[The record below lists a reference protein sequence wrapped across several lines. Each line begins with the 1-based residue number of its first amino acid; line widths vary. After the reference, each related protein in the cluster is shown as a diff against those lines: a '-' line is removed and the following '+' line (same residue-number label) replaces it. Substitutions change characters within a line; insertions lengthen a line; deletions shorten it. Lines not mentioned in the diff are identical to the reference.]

1 MILHGYDLDATSRLS
16 ESFQQ
21 LQRESAGKLGLKA
34 VTDRGGIPKLRCL
47 HARQDPEVRIEVH
60 LADSVGDPEPAWRYQ
75 LGFKPEGKGAQ
86 QLLVTEEKVFRRG
99 RPDAVLLRP
108 SLQDKS
114 DRTRLTQTYIENVQA
129 NAEFRE
135 IAGFFSEVL
144 YLHVVPQLLKFG
156 DQIGGQQL
164 DNDPFGQG
172 LLEQVAGVPEK
183 VRASRLGRIEHA
195 LKLAI
200 PQFGE
205 LKFVRDEVT
214 SRPHLEVRYQH
225 HRPNAGWQREDQ
237 WSDGTL
243 RLFGLFWSLLGSN
256 ALLLLEEPEQSL
268 NSAIVG
274 QIPTMLHQLQRD
286 SKRRRQVLISTHS
299 DALLENRGIDGRSV
313 LRLSSGSEG
322 STVSLPDE
330 PEMAAL
336 RAGLSVAEVILPK
349 TRPRQVEQLRLF

>member
-1 MILHGYDLDATSRLS
+1 MLVQRLIQKNWRNFRHVDVRLRDVTDSIGANATGKSNLLDVFPLPSRRLQGTRRRPAKGGDGPRRYSQVALS
-16 ESFQQ
+16 AC
-21 LQRESAGKLGLKA
+21 SAGPGGS
-34 VTDRGGIPKLRCL
+34 DRGPFGRLG
-47 HARQDPEVRIEVH
+47 
-60 LADSVGDPEPAWRYQ
+60 GDPEPACRYQ

-86 QLLVTEEKVFRRG
+86 RLLVTEEKVFRRG

-135 IAGFFSEVL
+135 IAGFFSEML

-156 DQIGGQQL
+156 DQIGGQRL

-200 PQFGE
+200 PQFGQS
-205 LKFVRDEVT
+205 KFVRDEVT

-225 HRPNAGWQREDQ
+225 HRPNAGWQREDPVVGRDASAFWPVLVAIGQ
-237 WSDGTL
+237 QCAPPIGGTRTIAELSYRWANSNHAPSIAARQQASQTGAHKHAQRCLAREL
-243 RLFGLFWSLLGSN
+243 R
-256 ALLLLEEPEQSL
+256 
-268 NSAIVG
+268 
-274 QIPTMLHQLQRD
+274 D
-286 SKRRRQVLISTHS
+286 RRQKC
-299 DALLENRGIDGRSV
+299 
-313 LRLSSGSEG
+313 
-322 STVSLPDE
+322 
-330 PEMAAL
+330 
-336 RAGLSVAEVILPK
+336 AETILW
-349 TRPRQVEQLRLF
+349 E

>member
-1 MILHGYDLDATSRLS
+1 MLVQRLILKNWRNFRHVDVRLRDVTYLIGANATGKSNLLDVFRFLRDVCKAQGGGL
-16 ESFQQ
+16 
-21 LQRESAGKLGLKA
+21 LKA
-34 VTDRGGIPKLRCL
+34 VKDRGDIPKLRCL

-60 LADSVGDPEPAWRYQ
+60 LADSVDDPEPAWRYR

-86 QLLVTEEKVFRRG
+86 RLLVTEEKVFRRG
-99 RPDAVLLRP
+99 QPDPVLSRP
-108 SLQDKS
+108 SPEDER
-114 DRTRLTQTYIENVQA
+114 DTTRLTQTYIENVQA

-156 DQIGGQQL
+156 DQIGGQRL

-172 LLEQVAGVPEK
+172 LLEQVAGVTEK
-183 VRASRLGRIEHA
+183 VRASRFRRIERA
-195 LKLAI
+195 LQLAI

-205 LKFVRDEVT
+205 LRFVRDEVT

-243 RLFGLFWSLLGSN
+243 RLFGLFWSLLGNN

-268 NSAIVG
+268 NSAVVE
-274 QIPTMLHQLQRD
+274 QIPVMLYQLQRD
-286 SKRRRQVLISTHS
+286 SKRRDR
-299 DALLENRGIDGRSV
+299 
-313 LRLSSGSEG
+313 
-322 STVSLPDE
+322 
-330 PEMAAL
+330 
-336 RAGLSVAEVILPK
+336 
-349 TRPRQVEQLRLF
+349 